1 MSTPDGHV
9 MQCMEVW
16 GGNQPVDGGVVMAG
30 LDAWVYS
37 RSFGA
42 HGSDAGT
49 APSAAAAPVAG
60 GGDVYYVSSCATG
73 RITRLLVADVSGHGA
88 AVCDV
93 AGQLRLL
100 MRRYVNHIDPIR
112 FVRSMNTQF
121 AEMSKAGCFATA
133 IVTTFFAPTG
143 ELSLCNAGHPPPLLY
158 RGRTRTWSYLEQYPA
173 RPSRADPGG
182 GGDDDAAPLNVPLG
196 LLDASDYERFDVRLR
211 VGDLVL
217 CYTDS
222 LVESRDARGDMLGQ
236 AGLLD
241 VARSLDVSDPAAV
254 IPALLDAVAARGG
267 TGVLADDVTLLLFRP
282 NGLAKRAPFHQRAL
296 APLRVMA
303 AWARSMRPG
312 GDPVPWPEY
321 SLANQLAFNRPTRK
335 VIVEH
340 VPETVHAEG
349 GHAARSA
356 SR

>member
-1 MSTPDGHV
+1 MATSDTQV

-37 RSFGA
+37 RPF
-42 HGSDAGT
+42 AGHDDT
-49 APSAAAAPVAG
+49 AAEPVAG

-112 FVRSMNTQF
+112 FVRSMNQQF
-121 AEMSKAGCFATA
+121 TEMSKAGCFATA
-133 IVTTFFAPTG
+133 LVTTFFAPTG

-158 RGRTRTWSYLEQYPA
+158 RARTRQWSYLEEEP
-173 RPSRADPGG
+173 RPDAEDD
-182 GGDDDAAPLNVPLG
+182 GDDDAAPYNVPLG
-196 LLDASDYERFDVRLR
+196 VLDASEYELFDVRLR

-222 LVESRDARGDMLGQ
+222 LVESRDADGEMLG
-236 AGLLD
+236 AHALLEL
-241 VARSLDVSDPAAV
+241 VRTLDVSDAAAL
-254 IPALLDAVAARGG
+254 IPALLDKVAARGG
-267 TGVLADDVTLLLFRP
+267 RGVLADDVTLLLFRP
-282 NGLAKRAPFHQRAL
+282 NGLARRAPFHQRVL

-303 AWARSMRPG
+303 AAVSSLRPG
-312 GDPVPWPEY
+312 GQPVPWPEF
-321 SLANQLAFNRPTRK
+321 SLANLFGFSRPKRRLTP
-335 VIVEH
+335 VEE
-340 VPETVHAEG
+340 VSAVAP
-349 GHAARSA
+349 RA